1 MGDVGTGPL
10 PGQDG
15 GPGAG
20 HRPLG
25 GGGALASVLQ
35 GGAVLPLRRT
45 EVGGDHHRRPLPEAA
60 VQGHGGQGQTLPHGG
75 AGPVEPEKGDVL
87 PPGGEG
93 GADALVEQVAGK
105 EPVHGGGSLA
115 GLVQRQGEGLLL
127 HGALRLLPGGLPKG
141 VIRADEVEGAG
152 QRALPF
158 LLAHYIGVSGQG
170 GRVGKGHRLTAQF
183 FCCHGVKDLRAVENQ
198 R

>member
-1 MGDVGTGPL
+1 MAAPMLLVSVIPLSVILPRGAVGDVGTGPL

-35 GGAVLPLRRT
+35 GVRYCRS
-45 EVGGDHHRRPLPEAA
+45 A
-60 VQGHGGQGQTLPHGG
+60 VQKWEETTTAAHSPKPPSKVME
-75 AGPVEPEKGDVL
+75 ARARPSPWWSRPRRARKGDVL

-115 GLVQRQGEGLLL
+115 GLVQRQGEGP
-127 HGALRLLPGGLPKG
+127 ASAWRSPTSP
-141 VIRADEVEGAG
+141 RWPP
-152 QRALPF
+152 QR
-158 LLAHYIGVSGQG
+158 
-170 GRVGKGHRLTAQF
+170 
-183 FCCHGVKDLRAVENQ
+183 CHQSR
-198 R
+198 